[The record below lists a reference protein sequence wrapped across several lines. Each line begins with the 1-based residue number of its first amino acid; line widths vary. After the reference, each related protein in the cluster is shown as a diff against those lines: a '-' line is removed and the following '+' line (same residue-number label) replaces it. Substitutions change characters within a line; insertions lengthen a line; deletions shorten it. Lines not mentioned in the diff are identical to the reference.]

1 VADGE
6 KGFPVVF
13 IAIAGVV
20 LLLLA
25 GGVSYLISSHI
36 AGTKSADTSKY
47 YEPGILY
54 KVGDPK
60 DGLIVNVGGANG
72 SRYIKTSIVLE
83 LRPTRNAKGIE
94 GKGLN
99 HEEVKMSDA
108 VVRVL
113 RAQKIE
119 DFDASKQE
127 RLKELIKSEVNTTLG
142 DDKVMHVYVTNF
154 VLQ

>member
-36 AGTKSADTSKY
+36 AGTKSANTGKY

-54 KVGDPK
+54 KVGDAK
-60 DGLIVNVGGANG
+60 DGLIVNVGGPNG

-83 LRPTRNAKGIE
+83 LRPTKNARGFE

-99 HEEVKMSDA
+99 HDEVKMSDA

-119 DFDASKQE
+119 DFDASRQE

-142 DDKVMHVYVTNF
+142 NDKVMHVYVTNF